1 MGRLS
6 KVSLALLRLS
16 VFQILFV
23 QENRDAENPVSVVIN
38 DAVRLAKKYSTPED
52 AAFINGVLG
61 TIAKHEKCMKLPDTE
76 DKEQ

>member
-23 QENRDAENPVSVVIN
+23 QENSDAENPVSVVIN

-61 TIAKHEKCMKLPDTE
+61 TVAKHAKCTQLPDAR
-76 DKEQ
+76 DQEQ